1 MVLIFVL
8 ISCSASST
16 AEPPIWQIR
25 SSNTNN
31 QANSTQNQGKEYSR
45 VEPTNHPD
53 TVFSSSG
60 MLNVTQGLNI
70 SLNKCRNFF

>member
-1 MVLIFVL
+1 MNVFIDFAVKKYVLICFTYFF
-8 ISCSASST
+8 CSASST

-60 MLNVTQGLNI
+60 MAHFYN
-70 SLNKCRNFF
+70 